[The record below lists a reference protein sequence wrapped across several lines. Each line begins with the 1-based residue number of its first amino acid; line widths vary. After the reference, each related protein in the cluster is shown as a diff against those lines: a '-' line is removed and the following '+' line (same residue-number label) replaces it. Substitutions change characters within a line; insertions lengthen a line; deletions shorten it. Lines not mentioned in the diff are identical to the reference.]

1 MRPQADWLSM
11 RDISGVRLVRSS
23 GSENPEVLQT
33 EDLLPRRLNFV
44 AEVSGQQKI
53 FSTLSP
59 KNLPIVD

>member
-1 MRPQADWLSM
+1 M